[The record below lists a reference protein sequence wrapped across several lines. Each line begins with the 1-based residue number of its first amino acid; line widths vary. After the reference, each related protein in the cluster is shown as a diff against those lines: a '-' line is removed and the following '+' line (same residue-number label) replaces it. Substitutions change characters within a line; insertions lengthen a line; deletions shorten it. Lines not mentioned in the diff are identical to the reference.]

1 MNKRIISGLK
11 DGLFVFIV
19 AILIALILNF
29 MDFNFGHNRIWTYL
43 GNLELINIFDDKELN
58 GLVILGFI
66 LSIIAFALGCSSP
79 DKDKKAKEIDRE

>member
-1 MNKRIISGLK
+1 MSKRIISGLK

-29 MDFNFGHNRIWTYL
+29 TDFNFGDNRIWTNL
-43 GNLELINIFDDKELN
+43 GNLELINIFDDKQLN

-66 LSIIAFALGCSSP
+66 LSIIAFSIGFASP
-79 DKDKKAKEIDRE
+79 DKDKKTKEIERE